1 MGVPPPIRII
11 SKSDALDKKGKL
23 KKNCRMITAKN
34 GKIMYLMD
42 IKK

>member
-1 MGVPPPIRII
+1 MKPPVRII
-11 SKSDALDKKGKL
+11 SKSEALDKKGKL